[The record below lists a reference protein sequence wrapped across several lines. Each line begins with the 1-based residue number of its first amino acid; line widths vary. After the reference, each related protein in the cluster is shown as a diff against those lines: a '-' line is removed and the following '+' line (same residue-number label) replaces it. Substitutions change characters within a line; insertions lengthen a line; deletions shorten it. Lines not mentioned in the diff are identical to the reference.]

1 MPLNCNRITPLP
13 KITEGVA
20 YFLQGNNKLGCRDV
34 QKAYAMEVYKALE
47 STKNR
52 GQYHSGFFLIGE
64 HKSK

>member
-1 MPLNCNRITPLP
+1 LNNAIKCNQITPLS
-13 KITEGVA
+13 KTTAVVA

-52 GQYHSGFFLIGE
+52 G
-64 HKSK
+64 